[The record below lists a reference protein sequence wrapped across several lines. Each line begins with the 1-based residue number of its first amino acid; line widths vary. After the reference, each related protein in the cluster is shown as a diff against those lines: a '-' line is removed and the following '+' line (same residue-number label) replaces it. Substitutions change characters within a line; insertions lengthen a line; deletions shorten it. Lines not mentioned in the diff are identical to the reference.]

1 MKIEIQQ
8 RPISQGLELFEACER
23 TLHAMM
29 SGPDMAIDRL
39 SEAVELQGKMAEWFT
54 SALGNVKFLR
64 SLADEII
71 AGEVNMTAAQ
81 YEEIVS
87 ATIGTSTREEAIGY
101 VKSVLSLQ
109 ECHMALLA
117 ELEAHTHKLMQK
129 TNELFKGSDSLH

>member
-8 RPISQGLELFEACER
+8 RPIKEGLEIFETCER
-23 TLHAMM
+23 VLHAMM
-29 SGPDMAIDRL
+29 NSPDMAIERL
-39 SEAVELQGKMAEWFT
+39 SEAEELQGRMAEWFT

-81 YEEIVS
+81 YEEIVQ
-87 ATIGTSTREEAIGY
+87 ATIGATTREEAHGY
-101 VKSVLSLQ
+101 VKSVISLQ

-117 ELEAHTHKLMQK
+117 ELEAHTRELMQK
-129 TNELFKGSDSLH
+129 TNELFKGSNSLH